1 MSQTIYLFRH
11 GETEFNLQGRYQ
23 GELDSPLTEAGIQ
36 QVQQNARM
44 LKSIIGNPQ
53 DWKIVSSPLGRAMQS
68 AEIICETIGYD
79 VQNVQQDKRL
89 AEVAVGQW
97 AGLTTSEIESNWPKR
112 FHKEDIYS
120 WYFHAPNGETYE
132 AVTSRISDWLEEI
145 QREPKVIAIS
155 HGLTGRILRGLYTGL
170 GREDA
175 LKLAVSQD
183 MFFKLSNNTITTIYS
198 DFDDFYLH

>member
-11 GETEFNLQGRYQ
+11 GETEFNTQGRYQ

-36 QVQQNARM
+36 QVQQNACM

-53 DWKIVSSPLGRAMQS
+53 DWKIISSPLGRAMQS
-68 AEIICETIGYD
+68 AAIICETIGVD

-89 AEVAVGQW
+89 TEVAVGQW
-97 AGLTTSEIESNWPKR
+97 AGLTTSEIESAWPNL

-132 AVTSRISDWLEEI
+132 AVTSRISNWLEEI
-145 QREPKVIAIS
+145 QREPKVIVIS
-155 HGLTGRILRGLYTGL
+155 HGLTGRILRGLYAGL
-170 GREDA
+170 KKDDA
-175 LKLAVSQD
+175 LKLTVSQD

-198 DFDDFYLH
+198 DFDVFY

>member
-1 MSQTIYLFRH
+1 MGQTIYLFRH
-11 GETEFNLQGRYQ
+11 GETEFNLHGRYQ

-68 AEIICETIGYD
+68 AAIICETIGYA

-155 HGLTGRILRGLYTGL
+155 HGLTGRILRGLYAGL
-170 GREDA
+170 RREDA

-198 DFDDFYLH
+198 DFDDFY

>member
-44 LKSIIGNPQ
+44 LKSIISNPQ

-97 AGLTTSEIESNWPKR
+97 AGLTTSEIESTWPKR
-112 FHKEDIYS
+112 FHKEAIYS

-145 QREPKVIAIS
+145 QCEPKVIAIS
-155 HGLTGRILRGLYTGL
+155 HGLTGRILRGLYAGL

-198 DFDDFYLH
+198 DFDDFYLY

>member
-89 AEVAVGQW
+89 AELAVGQM
-97 AGLTTSEIESNWPKR
+97 
-112 FHKEDIYS
+112 
-120 WYFHAPNGETYE
+120 
-132 AVTSRISDWLEEI
+132 
-145 QREPKVIAIS
+145 
-155 HGLTGRILRGLYTGL
+155 GRT
-170 GREDA
+170 
-175 LKLAVSQD
+175 
-183 MFFKLSNNTITTIYS
+183 NNV
-198 DFDDFYLH
+198 